1 VVFISSSLFC
11 GSVGCVVHLALFEF
25 PHYPQNG
32 HKGQDF
38 LSAGAVSS
46 INPAILVWH
55 HKLDVPWLS
64 HPFSMAISE
73 RCFENSPKLRIVK
86 NQQDLAAPTHEVF
99 SHPKNSKSSFDLA
112 KSG

>member
-46 INPAILVWH
+46 ISPAILFLATSFLCV
-55 HKLDVPWLS
+55 
-64 HPFSMAISE
+64 ISI
-73 RCFENSPKLRIVK
+73 CP
-86 NQQDLAAPTHEVF
+86 
-99 SHPKNSKSSFDLA
+99 SSFR
-112 KSG
+112 K